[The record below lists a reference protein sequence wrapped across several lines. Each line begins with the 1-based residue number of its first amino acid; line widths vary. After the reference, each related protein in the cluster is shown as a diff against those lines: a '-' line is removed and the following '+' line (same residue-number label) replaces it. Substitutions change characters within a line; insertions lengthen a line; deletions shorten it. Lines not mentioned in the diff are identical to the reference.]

1 MPGKKG
7 GAPHRAEDYS
17 VAMKTPASSPA
28 PAAVPAKWRSH
39 HQALTRLREVLLAER
54 SSRET
59 ALRAPHERG
68 GTDAMDVASSES
80 ESGELLAE
88 LNAERAELVEVEA
101 ALARLAAGT
110 YGLCEATGTPI
121 SPERLLALPWT
132 RLSAAA
138 AKKRETPRV

>member
-1 MPGKKG
+1 
-7 GAPHRAEDYS
+7 
-17 VAMKTPASSPA
+17 MKPPLTA
-28 PAAVPAKWRSH
+28 PADVPAQWRPH
-39 HQALTRLREVLLAER
+39 HQALSQLRDVLRGEQTV
-54 SSRET
+54 REA

-68 GTDAMDVASSES
+68 GMDAMDVASTES

-101 ALARLAAGT
+101 ALARIAAGT
-110 YGLCEATGTPI
+110 YGVCEVTGQPI

-138 AKKRETPRV
+138 AKKRETLRS